1 MENKNME
8 INQNAAMTGFGS
20 HTVGEVE
27 ELQKALS
34 LGSEYATQTPGTLS
48 GGAALAVEDL
58 DRTLKL
64 VTHSLQDL
72 RLWKDINK
80 EKVGQTVH
88 EYNVQNS
95 YGQEVSPFFQM
106 GGTPTATD
114 AGYNRDLAI
123 VKYLGTQGQ
132 VQHNLTLIQAA
143 HGPVVAR
150 EVKNKTVELLSR
162 NERAMFEADSD
173 IQELEYDGVDKLIR
187 SRESNSEF
195 TAQSFAGYYE
205 AGTDLSVI
213 IDAKGNTMDE
223 DINEDACLVA
233 INNFGRPMDMYL
245 STTAHSTFSKAF
257 YSKEVTRP
265 GDSTAAGYRVPEFN
279 GSLNF
284 RFKPST
290 FNITRKVAMPTAV
303 SATAAPTTLVGAA
316 VADAS
321 SKFSTANANLGTYGY
336 AMSAVYADGETIEG
350 AVASQ
355 VVADGERVDLTPA
368 YTGSP
373 IYMNIFRTDKD
384 DAAGTRRF
392 LKRVKPLGSGSPI
405 QADFGDIIAGKEKAY
420 LLMNDPDT
428 LCFKQLGNMIKYDLA
443 VIDTS
448 YRWLQLLYG
457 MCVIQQPRKHVIIDN
472 LAQK

>member
-1 MENKNME
+1 ME
-8 INQNAAMTGFGS
+8 INQNSAMTGFGA
-20 HTVGEVE
+20 HTVAEVE
-27 ELQKALS
+27 ELHKALS

-64 VTHSLQDL
+64 VTHTLQDL

-88 EYNVQNS
+88 EYNIQNS

-106 GGTPTATD
+106 GGTPQATD
-114 AGYNRDLAI
+114 AAYNRDLAI

-150 EVKNKTVELLSR
+150 EVKNKTIELLSR

-173 IQELEYDGVDKLIR
+173 IQDLEYDGVDKLIR
-187 SRESNSEF
+187 AREGNAEF
-195 TAQSFAGYYE
+195 TAQAFAGYYE
-205 AGTDLSVI
+205 EGTDLSVV
-213 IDAKGNTMDE
+213 IDVKGSKINE
-223 DINEDACLVA
+223 DNCEDACLVA

-245 STTAHSTFSKAF
+245 STTAHSTFSKEF

-290 FNITRKVAMPTAV
+290 FNISRKIPLPVAV
-303 SATAAPTTLVGAA
+303 SATAAPSAVTAA
-316 VADAS
+316 SPADAA
-321 SKFSTANANLGTYGY
+321 SKFAAADAGDY
-336 AMSAVYADGETIEG
+336 AYSVSAVYKDGETLATASVTET
-350 AVASQ
+350 VAAGDK
-355 VVADGERVDLTPA
+355 VTLTPT
-368 YTGSP
+368 YTGAP
-373 IYMNIFRTDKD
+373 LYLNVFRTNKD
-384 DAAGTRRF
+384 DTSGTKRF
-392 LKRVKPLGSGSPI
+392 LKRVKPNGSGSAI
-405 QADFGDIIAGKEKAY
+405 DVDFGDIIPGKEKAY
-420 LLMNDPDT
+420 LLMHDPDT

-457 MCVIQQPRKHVIIDN
+457 MCVIQQPRKHVILDN
-472 LAQK
+472 VSQK

>member
-1 MENKNME
+1 MEKNME
-8 INQNAAMTGFGS
+8 INQNAAMTGFGA

-34 LGSEYATQTPGTLS
+34 IGSEYATSLPGDLS

-72 RLWKDINK
+72 RLWKDIPK

-88 EYNVQNS
+88 EYNIQNS

-106 GGTPTATD
+106 GGTPFATD
-114 AGYNRDLAI
+114 AEYNRDLAI

-150 EVKNKTVELLSR
+150 EVKNKTIELLSR
-162 NERAMFEADSD
+162 NERAMFEADSA
-173 IQELEYDGVDKLIR
+173 IQTLEYDGVDKLIR
-187 SRESNSEF
+187 SREGDAQF

-205 AGTDLSVI
+205 EGTDLSVV
-213 IDAKGNTMDE
+213 IDAKGSTMTE
-223 DINEDACLVA
+223 DMNEDACLVA
-233 INNFGRPMDMYL
+233 INNYGRPMDMYL

-290 FNITRKVAMPTAV
+290 FNITRKVAMPVAV
-303 SATAAPTTLVGAA
+303 SATAAPTALASAAGADAASKFDATSAGTYEYTVAA
-316 VADAS
+316 VY
-321 SKFSTANANLGTYGY
+321 T
-336 AMSAVYADGETIEG
+336 DGETLESPVKTQ
-350 AVASQ
+350 AVTAGQ
-355 VVADGERVDLTPA
+355 KVTLTPT

-373 IYMNIFRTDKD
+373 IYMNIFRSGKNVV
-384 DAAGTRRF
+384 GNRRF
-392 LKRVKPLGSGSPI
+392 LKRVKPLGSGSPVD
-405 QADFGDIIAGKEKAY
+405 ADFGDIIPGKEKAY

-457 MCVIQQPRKHVIIDN
+457 MVVIQQPRKHVIIDN
-472 LAQK
+472 LSQKQA